1 MKKLQDFAHEKL
13 VNILGG
19 HRVGINIHAC
29 QPNLEM
35 AIYVLKSV
43 NGVNISIQVLKFY
56 DFYNYQCLRNI

>member
-43 NGVNISIQVLKFY
+43 NGVNISIQSVGT
-56 DFYNYQCLRNI
+56 

>member
-1 MKKLQDFAHEKL
+1 MLTNYVNFAFCIMKKLQDFAHEKL

-43 NGVNISIQVLKFY
+43 NGVNISIQSVGT
-56 DFYNYQCLRNI
+56 